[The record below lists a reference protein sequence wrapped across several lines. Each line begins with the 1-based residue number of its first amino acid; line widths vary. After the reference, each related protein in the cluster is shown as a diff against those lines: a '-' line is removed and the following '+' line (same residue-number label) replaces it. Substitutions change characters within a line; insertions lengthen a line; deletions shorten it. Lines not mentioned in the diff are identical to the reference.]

1 LAVLNPEPAFVNPYA
16 YRGSTYTRGGP
27 ELIANPGGD
36 VKVIPGQLMVV
47 LGSKEQLARFR
58 ALLGPAVVEEK
69 PMLA

>member
-1 LAVLNPEPAFVNPYA
+1 
-16 YRGSTYTRGGP
+16 
-27 ELIANPGGD
+27 
-36 VKVIPGQLMVV
+36 VKVLPGQLMVV